1 MKNFKT
7 VIAVI
12 VLLIESLCIFGL
24 FFLKGKT
31 EAGHISTI
39 VNIPEGMTLTA
50 SKDLT
55 VSSGDE
61 SIVISKGTTIKPS
74 YVYADNIYFYDD
86 SVSGRL
92 SAPLDSFVEQNE
104 LRKMVEDSLNESE
117 KARKEST
124 GSNVSIGIAV
134 SICWLLIGGLITY
147 FLLKKEWLLLLVVI
161 HVVVFIA
168 CIIFTSMA
176 LCR

>member
-1 MKNFKT
+1 MKNYKT
-7 VIAVI
+7 IIAVI

-61 SIVISKGTTIKPS
+61 SVYIAKGNSQT
-74 YVYADNIYFYDD
+74 
-86 SVSGRL
+86 
-92 SAPLDSFVEQNE
+92 
-104 LRKMVEDSLNESE
+104 
-117 KARKEST
+117 
-124 GSNVSIGIAV
+124 
-134 SICWLLIGGLITY
+134 
-147 FLLKKEWLLLLVVI
+147 
-161 HVVVFIA
+161 
-168 CIIFTSMA
+168 
-176 LCR
+176 

>member
-1 MKNFKT
+1 
-7 VIAVI
+7 
-12 VLLIESLCIFGL
+12 
-24 FFLKGKT
+24 
-31 EAGHISTI
+31 
-39 VNIPEGMTLTA
+39 
-50 SKDLT
+50 
-55 VSSGDE
+55 
-61 SIVISKGTTIKPS
+61 
-74 YVYADNIYFYDD
+74 
-86 SVSGRL
+86 
-92 SAPLDSFVEQNE
+92 
-104 LRKMVEDSLNESE
+104 MVEDSLNESE

-176 LCR
+176 L